1 MTIKDCPLE
10 ERPREKA
17 LKYGFDALST
27 IELLALIL
35 RTGNKQESVLEMSQR
50 LLNEVGG
57 LAKLEHCHYQQ
68 LTSIKG
74 IKKAKA
80 VSILAVLEL
89 AKRLVM
95 LEDSITMI
103 KEPQDAYYYIY
114 NKVRFE
120 KQEKVILLCLNTHL
134 EVVKEKTVF
143 IGSDNMSIISGKE
156 IFKEAIMCGS
166 SRVLLIHNHPSGHPD
181 PSLEDVEVTKRLEKM
196 AHDLEIEWIDHIIIG
211 KNSFYSFAAKRII
224 EM

>member
-1 MTIKDCPLE
+1 MKIVDSPLE

-17 LKYGFDALST
+17 LKYGFDSLST

-50 LLNEVGG
+50 LLNEIGG
-57 LAKLEHCHYQQ
+57 LAKLEHSHYQQ
-68 LTSIKG
+68 LISIKG

-95 LEDSITMI
+95 SDDSITMI

-134 EVVKEKTVF
+134 EVIKEKVLF
-143 IGSDNMSIISGKE
+143 IGSDDMSVISGKE
-156 IFKEAIMCGS
+156 IFKETIMCGS
-166 SRVLLIHNHPSGHPD
+166 SRVILIHNHPSGHPD
-181 PSLEDVEVTKRLEKM
+181 PSLEDVEVTRRLEKM
-196 AHDLEIEWIDHIIIG
+196 AKDLEIEWIDHIIIG
-211 KNSFYSFAAKRII
+211 KNCFYSFAAKRVI